1 MADDKL
7 FPYQAR
13 VPVTADGA
21 LPSVDLLQFLNK
33 IFKRVGEFSAL
44 TNLQLEA
51 LADSQASDIAAALQA
66 ANDAQVDA
74 DAALA
79 AIALLSGHTPVYM
92 QDTEPPATSIWFKTD
107 PTSGLVIDIMQV
119 TP

>member
-33 IFKRVGEFSAL
+33 IFKRIGEFSAL
-44 TNLQLEA
+44 TNVQLEA

-66 ANDAQVDA
+66 ANDAQDDA
-74 DAALA
+74 DTANAGVAAAGARLDDLEDAVDLLELA
-79 AIALLSGHTPVYM
+79 V
-92 QDTEPPATSIWFKTD
+92 
-107 PTSGLVIDIMQV
+107 V
-119 TP
+119 TTAKGRFIYG

>member
-44 TNLQLEA
+44 TNVQLEA

-66 ANDAQVDA
+66 ANDAQDDA
-74 DAALA
+74 DT
-79 AIALLSGHTPVYM
+79 AIAGVAAAGARLDDLEIAVDVLELSV
-92 QDTEPPATSIWFKTD
+92 
-107 PTSGLVIDIMQV
+107 V
-119 TP
+119 TTAKGRFIYG